1 MTAINPGIHNLSD
14 AELQGRLDNIT
25 AKLDSSKHSHGL
37 LAGGAPGC
45 PRCVQLRAAS
55 QVFEEQRHRAETG
68 S

>member
-14 AELQGRLDNIT
+14 AELQGRLDNLA
-25 AKLDSSKHSHGL
+25 AKLASSKHSHVL
-37 LAGGAPGC
+37 PTDVPGC

-55 QVFEEQRHRAETG
+55 QVFEQQRHRAETG